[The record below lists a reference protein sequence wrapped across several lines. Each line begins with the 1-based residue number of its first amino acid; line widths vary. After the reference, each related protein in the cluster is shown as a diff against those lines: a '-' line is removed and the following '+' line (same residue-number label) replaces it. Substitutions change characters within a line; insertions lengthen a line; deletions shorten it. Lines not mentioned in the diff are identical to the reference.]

1 MQEIW
6 PEAAAAPDGKVTPR
20 RGVSPGLHPAPRLRY
35 SASMKKKSALLLIAC
50 FCVFAPAQDRGKS
63 DRPFRFQSDAK
74 YLSLESPYREWLN
87 MVSTVASDE
96 EIRAFLGL
104 QSVRDRDLFISLFWQ
119 QRDPTPGTE
128 ANEYRSEIES
138 RFRHVNQFFGRGTP
152 RPGWMTDM
160 GRIYMILG
168 EPNSTESFDN
178 VAEIYP
184 AQVWYYYGDQKLGLP
199 TYFSITFYR
208 PYGTGEWKFLGQ
220 AAEGPAALLVNS
232 DRYTSSDPSQI
243 YQLLQAKAPNLAG
256 PAFSMI
262 AGQRFDGYG
271 PSLRDAQ
278 VMASIY
284 RSPLRS
290 INTAYAAD
298 FRKYKAYVGID
309 SSTRY
314 IENAHDLAVLKDDL
328 WGYNIVAFSV
338 KPKKLSLDFAAANN
352 RYTLAFDLT
361 ASLKRGE
368 REIFVLNRHYEL
380 AADPAQMDVIRAGG
394 VVIHDSFPAVPG
406 EYSLTVFLRNPLS
419 QEFTV
424 FESAVSIPAAAR
436 PRLAPPLTGF
446 KAENLASNFYCAYK
460 AGGRR
465 LAVDPDQVFAAAQVP
480 QLWLGV
486 YNLDRS
492 LWEKGRLLWEIR
504 GLNERRPFRQ
514 ENKRPLASF
523 PYQRNLNAIEKIS
536 ATPLPPDFYNV
547 TLKLAAADGSILDSR
562 ETSFQVSPLASLA
575 EPSEVYSQATADSP
589 YFFDYLIALQ
599 FRGLGDLE
607 KAAYGFERSL
617 QAKPDF
623 ADARRALLEILLA
636 RGQYERVLREA
647 ELLPHEGQAAYPG
660 HFLKGEALFG
670 LGQYPAALQELLEAN
685 KIVNSDVNL
694 VNLIGRSFLKLGDN
708 RQAAEAFTASLAL
721 NKNQPEIRKL
731 LDQASAA
738 PGDSKK

>member
-1 MQEIW
+1 
-6 PEAAAAPDGKVTPR
+6 
-20 RGVSPGLHPAPRLRY
+20 
-35 SASMKKKSALLLIAC
+35 MKKRSVLLLTAF
-50 FCVFAPAQDRGKS
+50 FCLLAPAQDRGNGA
-63 DRPFRFQSDAK
+63 PPLHFQSDAR
-74 YLSLESPYREWLN
+74 YLSLEGPYREWLN
-87 MVSTVASDE
+87 MVGALASDE

-104 QSVRDRDLFISLFWQ
+104 QTVRDRDLFIRLFWQ

-138 RFRHVNQFFGRGTP
+138 RFRHVNEFFGRGTP

-160 GRIYMILG
+160 GRTYMILG

-184 AQVWYYYGDQKLGLP
+184 AQVWYYYGDQTLGLP

-220 AAEGPAALLVNS
+220 AAEGPAALLVNG
-232 DRYTSSDPSQI
+232 DRYTSADPGQI
-243 YQLLQAKAPNLAG
+243 YRLLQDKAPNLAG

-262 AGQRFDGYG
+262 PGQRFDGHG

-284 RSPLRS
+284 RSPLRA

-298 FRKYKAYVGID
+298 FGKYKAYVGID

-338 KPKKLSLDFAAANN
+338 KPKKLSLDFAAADE

-380 AADPAQMDVIRAGG
+380 AADAAQMDVIRAGG

-406 EYSLTVFLRNPLS
+406 EYVLTVFLRNPLS

-446 KAENLASNFYCAYK
+446 KAETLASNFYCAYK

-465 LAVDPDQVFAAAQVP
+465 LAVDPDQVFAAARVP
-480 QLWLGV
+480 RIWLGV
-486 YNLDRS
+486 YNLDRP

-504 GLNERRPFRQ
+504 GLNERRPFRRQ
-514 ENKRPLASF
+514 NERPLASF
-523 PYQRNLNAIEKIS
+523 AYQRNLNAIENIS
-536 ATPLPPDFYNV
+536 ASPLPPDFYNV
-547 TLKLAAADGSILDSR
+547 TLKLAAADGSIIDSR
-562 ETSFQVSPLASLA
+562 ETNFQVSPLASLA

-589 YFFDYLIALQ
+589 YFFDYLVALQ

-607 KAAYGFERSL
+607 KAAYGLEKSL

-647 ELLPHEGQAAYPG
+647 ERLPREGQAAYPG
-660 HFLKGEALFG
+660 HLLKGEALFG
-670 LGQYPAALQELLEAN
+670 LGKFAAALDELLAA
-685 KIVNSDVNL
+685 KQIINSDANL
-694 VNLIGRSFLKLGDN
+694 LNLIGRAFLKIGDP
-708 RQAAEAFTASLAL
+708 RQASQAFSASLAL
-721 NKNQPEIRKL
+721 NKNQPEIEKL
-731 LDQASAA
+731 LAETDAKTH
-738 PGDSKK
+738 DKVK